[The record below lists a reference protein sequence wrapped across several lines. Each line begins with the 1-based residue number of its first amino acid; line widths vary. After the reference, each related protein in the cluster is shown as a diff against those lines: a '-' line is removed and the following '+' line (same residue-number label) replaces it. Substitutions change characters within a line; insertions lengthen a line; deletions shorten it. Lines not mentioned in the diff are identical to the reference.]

1 MRLPLAVL
9 ALAALAGC
17 DAADDAPTLAD
28 VPADRRVAF
37 VAVYDETTADGAPV
51 HRVVVA
57 DIEDPT
63 VFEVIS
69 RPDHF
74 SVSPHL
80 SRDGQQV
87 LFGDR
92 TIGPVSAV
100 QYVRYDLRT
109 GRADTLGHVPP
120 GGEVARPI
128 LVGLGSPVVWERD
141 GRGFYFTNP
150 TPPFSGKQDVL
161 RFRFADGYFERV
173 HDSGPYTT
181 TVIGMKGAD
190 TLVVF
195 SVEPLGFPEFDP
207 DDGLSEHG
215 GVFYMS
221 LDGAFLGRANNPN
234 LTYLYDGP
242 TSVRQILWPSWND
255 EEGLLAYTLIE
266 PNPNPDALRSYVTK
280 IAVADLEGGFFR
292 TYTAGDHYDSSPN
305 WGPEGTILFD
315 RVRDASDAAQ
325 THRAMVLNVETG
337 SIRSL
342 ADPTIYGAAGTG
354 SPSAVNR

>member
-1 MRLPLAVL
+1 MRLRLVVL

-150 TPPFSGKQDVL
+150 TPPFSIKQDVL

-173 HDSGPYTT
+173 HDSGSYAT
-181 TVIGMKGAD
+181 TVIGMKGPD
-190 TLVVF
+190 SLVVF
-195 SVEPLGFPEFDP
+195 SVSPEAP
-207 DDGLSEHG
+207 GWTPERPAG
-215 GVFYMS
+215 I
-221 LDGAFLGRANNPN
+221 FLMDLKGQLVRRAQNPN
-234 LTYLYDGP
+234 LSYVAAGGLRTQAFTEATVNEERGLIASIWAELRPGTMSDYDVSLAVSDLDGRYFQTYGLDSTYLNWHP
-242 TSVRQILWPSWND
+242 R
-255 EEGLLAYTLIE
+255 
-266 PNPNPDALRSYVTK
+266 
-280 IAVADLEGGFFR
+280 
-292 TYTAGDHYDSSPN
+292 
-305 WGPEGTILFD
+305 WGPGKTVLFEREPRGGAD
-315 RVRDASDAAQ
+315 WRL
-325 THRAMVLNVETG
+325 HRAMVLDLETG
-337 SIRSL
+337 SIREL
-342 ADPTIYGAAGTG
+342 ADPAIYGAGGTRM
-354 SPSAVNR
+354 PSAGSR

>member
-1 MRLPLAVL
+1 MRLCLTVL

-37 VAVYDETTADGAPV
+37 VAVFDETIGNGPGGGPPA

-63 VFEVIS
+63 VFEIIS
-69 RPDHF
+69 RPDHQ

-80 SRDGQQV
+80 SPDGQQV

-100 QYVRYDLRT
+100 QFVRYDLRT

-161 RFRFADGYFERV
+161 RFRFADGFFERV
-173 HDSGPYTT
+173 RDSGSYGTLAVGLEGSNTLLAFSNDPAAP
-181 TVIGMKGAD
+181 GA
-190 TLVVF
+190 TSERRAGIF
-195 SVEPLGFPEFDP
+195 SID
-207 DDGLSEHG
+207 
-215 GVFYMS
+215 
-221 LDGAFLGRANNPN
+221 LDGQILGRVANPH
-234 LTYLYDGP
+234 LDYLYESGQP
-242 TSVRQILWPSWND
+242 TQQILEASWSEERKLFAYRLVKPSS
-255 EEGLLAYTLIE
+255 AE
-266 PNPNPDALRSYVTK
+266 PETYSMW
-280 IAVADLEGGFFR
+280 IAVTNLDGTYFR
-292 TYTAGDHYDSSPN
+292 TYALDDRYVYSSPR
-305 WGPEGTILFD
+305 WGSSSTLFLNREPPRSND
-315 RVRDASDAAQ
+315 WRDHRVV
-325 THRAMVLNVETG
+325 VLDLENG
-337 SIRSL
+337 SVREFANPS
-342 ADPTIYGAAGTG
+342 TYGAVGMRMPDAG
-354 SPSAVNR
+354 AR